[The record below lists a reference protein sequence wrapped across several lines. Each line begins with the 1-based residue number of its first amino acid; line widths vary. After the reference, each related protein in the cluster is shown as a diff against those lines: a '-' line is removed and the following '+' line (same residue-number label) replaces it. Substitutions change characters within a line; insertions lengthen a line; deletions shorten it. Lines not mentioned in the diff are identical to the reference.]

1 MDFLT
6 CEVRTL
12 AGQSLGVMV
21 LKPKTFSSASRG
33 YHGQGKLDVNGE
45 RLQCQCQAVVIG
57 SAPRAEGGGA
67 MAEPE
72 KGGS

>member
-12 AGQSLGVMV
+12 DGQSLGVMV
-21 LKPKTFSSASRG
+21 LKARTFASGSRG
-33 YHGQGKLDVNGE
+33 FHGQAKLEVNGE

-57 SAPRAEGGGA
+57 SGPQRQQGGDESENG
-67 MAEPE
+67 
-72 KGGS
+72 

>member
-12 AGQSLGVMV
+12 DGQSLGVMV
-21 LKPKTFSSASRG
+21 LKAKTFASGSRD
-33 YHGQGKLDVNGE
+33 YHGQAKIEVEGE

-57 SAPRAEGGGA
+57 S
-67 MAEPE
+67 
-72 KGGS
+72 KGDAKQEASE